1 MSIKETYHAAQGLL
15 ARREHS
21 QLELEQKL
29 TRKDHEL
36 SDVLMVIERLK
47 EQGFQSNQ
55 RYAESCFRSRANKG
69 YGPNF
74 IRQYLQ
80 QRGISDSL
88 AYETE
93 KNSDINW
100 FDCIKKVWEKK
111 YLGAPQD
118 IKSTDKQKNFL
129 YYRGF
134 DARLISQLFNDIK

>member
-1 MSIKETYHAAQGLL
+1 MSIKDTYHAAQGLL

-21 QLELEQKL
+21 SLELQQKL
-29 TRKDHEL
+29 IRKDHDTN
-36 SDVLMVIERLK
+36 DVLVVIERLK
-47 EQGFQSNQ
+47 EQGFQSDE
-55 RYAESCFRSRANKG
+55 RYAESCFRSRAKKG

-88 AYETE
+88 AYDIE
-93 KNSDINW
+93 KNSDIDW
-100 FDCIKKVWEKK
+100 LCCIRKVWEKK

-118 IKSTDKQKNFL
+118 IKSTAKQKQFL

-134 DARLISQLFNDIK
+134 DAELISQLFNDIK